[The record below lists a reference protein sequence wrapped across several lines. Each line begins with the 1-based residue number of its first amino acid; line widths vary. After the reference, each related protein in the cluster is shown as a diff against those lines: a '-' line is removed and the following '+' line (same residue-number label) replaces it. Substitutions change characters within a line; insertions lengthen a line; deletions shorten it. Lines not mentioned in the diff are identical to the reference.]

1 MVALVVCAP
10 PGANMP
16 QTWCFIYVCACA
28 CVYVCADERG
38 AKNRRKKFFSKKL
51 QKNLVGKNK
60 CLTLQQ
66 QNKPNNLKL
75 TIMTKKATRANSAK
89 ETAKRVNN
97 RRAAA
102 EQVETTAAAVI
113 EDVAAV
119 ETIETQE
126 ATAAAVV
133 CVPITTETETESD
146 KVSSKE
152 VLKAAG
158 SLRAAVKEERRG
170 ANVTIRLIAE
180 RAAAGDTA
188 AVNILC
194 ALCDVPRSALF
205 SLNVDKVRAAVNAY
219 FPYYIETE
227 GRKVSVKPAGVWYS
241 TELPQVG
248 KVKVSEPIEDAA
260 KRVQR
265 GYMAVPVADY
275 LDQLIKAAKSRAK
288 GVKPRRVD
296 AGAIYNDIALSEAA
310 DGITATEID
319 EAKARRAYSPN
330 GVNVWRKHSLIGF
343 YI

>member
-1 MVALVVCAP
+1 MKETKT
-10 PGANMP
+10 N
-16 QTWCFIYVCACA
+16 
-28 CVYVCADERG
+28 R
-38 AKNRRKKFFSKKL
+38 AK
-51 QKNLVGKNK
+51 
-60 CLTLQQ
+60 
-66 QNKPNNLKL
+66 
-75 TIMTKKATRANSAK
+75 SAK

-113 EDVAAV
+113 EDVAVVDV
-119 ETIETQE
+119 ETIETKAE
-126 ATAAAVV
+126 ETAAAVV
-133 CVPITTETETESD
+133 PIANETESESG
-146 KVSSKE
+146 KVTSKE

-170 ANVTIRLIAE
+170 ANCTIRLIAE
-180 RAAAGDTA
+180 RAASGDA
-188 AVNILC
+188 SAVNILC

-219 FPYYIETE
+219 FPYYTE
-227 GRKVSVKPAGVWYS
+227 VESRRVSVKPVGVWYS
-241 TELPQVG
+241 TAAEG
-248 KVKVSEPIEDAA
+248 EAIENAA

-265 GYMAVPVADY
+265 GYMAAAVVDY
-275 LDQLIKAAKSRAK
+275 LDQLILAAKSRAK

-296 AGAIYNDIALSEAA
+296 AEAIYNDIALSEAA